1 MTSRP
6 ALYISKSST
15 EIQSQDTGAKGRE
28 SLRRRTEEDK
38 GVMVKLLLKKAAF
51 QCGHVGECDDAT
63 VNAAQLRKEGEPPR
77 QTDCLEMNDWL
88 ALWLLWERRE
98 REREAERR
106 AGRQLVIVIR
116 RRH

>member
-1 MTSRP
+1 
-6 ALYISKSST
+6 
-15 EIQSQDTGAKGRE
+15 
-28 SLRRRTEEDK
+28 
-38 GVMVKLLLKKAAF
+38 MVKLLLKKAAF

-98 REREAERR
+98 RER
-106 AGRQLVIVIR
+106 G
-116 RRH
+116 